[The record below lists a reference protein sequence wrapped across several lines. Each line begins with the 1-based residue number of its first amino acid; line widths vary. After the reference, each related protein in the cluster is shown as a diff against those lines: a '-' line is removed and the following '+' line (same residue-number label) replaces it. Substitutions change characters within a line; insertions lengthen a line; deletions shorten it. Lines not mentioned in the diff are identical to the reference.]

1 MGVRAGTISPQV
13 TDEEAAR
20 IELGLSPMLD
30 TTRAAWGQENNIRR
44 PITLAPPPGQQPA
57 PVGGSS
63 PVSPEPTDDETSDEP
78 EPATPQEQ

>member
-1 MGVRAGTISPQV
+1 MFDAYGVGVRAGTISPQV

-20 IELGLSPMLD
+20 VELGLSPMLD

-57 PVGGSS
+57 PVGGSRCRCYFLS
-63 PVSPEPTDDETSDEP
+63 EGCYSSY
-78 EPATPQEQ
+78 